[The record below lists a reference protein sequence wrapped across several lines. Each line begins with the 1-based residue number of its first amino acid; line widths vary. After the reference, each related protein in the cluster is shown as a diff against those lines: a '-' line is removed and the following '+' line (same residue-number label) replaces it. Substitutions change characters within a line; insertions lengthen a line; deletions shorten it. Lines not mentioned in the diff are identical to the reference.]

1 MIGVITIEAAADV
14 VRGGGVV
21 VVPTDTV
28 YGLGALVT
36 NPTAVANIFVAKRR
50 PRDVALPVMVAS
62 EAQLRELGVEISLE
76 ARALMDAF
84 WPGALTIV
92 MPVSPALA
100 ALTGATDSVG
110 FRLPAQPALRA
121 LLEATG
127 PLAVTSANRHG
138 EPPCTTAEEARVLFD
153 DGVAGVVDGGTC
165 DGTVSTVV
173 RVGGSWE
180 ILRAGAVDAS
190 EISAVLGP
198 PKN

>member
-138 EPPCTTAEEARVLFD
+138 EPRAPRPKRSGFCSTTGWPAWWMAAPATAPSRRWC
-153 DGVAGVVDGGTC
+153 G
-165 DGTVSTVV
+165 
-173 RVGGSWE
+173 
-180 ILRAGAVDAS
+180 
-190 EISAVLGP
+190 
-198 PKN
+198 

>member
-36 NPTAVANIFVAKRR
+36 NPTAVANIFAAKRR

-138 EPPCTTAEEARVLFD
+138 EPPCTTAEEVRVLFD

-173 RVGGSWE
+173 RVGESLE